1 MVNRIDGPG
10 KNDGYNKIKLYDE
23 GTKETK
29 TFFVPV
35 GKKVTYGNTTYDL
48 DKAKNNE
55 FVITGKKDQAAFK
68 LTGLALEHLDA
79 NKDGKID
86 ENDTNPAMGKEINK
100 DLKGTNYF
108 VKETLE
114 YSDGAI
120 VKGSGGVVFSR
131 GNEGQVFGIE
141 IE

>member
-10 KNDGYNKIKLYDE
+10 KNEGYNKIKLYDE

-29 TFFVPV
+29 TFLVPV

-68 LTGLALEHLDA
+68 LTGIALEHLDT

-86 ENDTNPAMGKEINK
+86 ENDNNPDLAKKVNK
-100 DLKGTNYF
+100 DLKDTNYF
-108 VKETLE
+108 VKDGP
-114 YSDGAI
+114 YSDAGI
-120 VKGSGGVVFSR
+120 TKGTGGVVFSR